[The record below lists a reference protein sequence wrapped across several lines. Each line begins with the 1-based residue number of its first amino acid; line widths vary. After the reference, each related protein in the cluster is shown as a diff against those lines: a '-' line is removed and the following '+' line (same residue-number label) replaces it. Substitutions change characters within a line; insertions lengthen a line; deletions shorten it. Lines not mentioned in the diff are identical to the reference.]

1 MKVNK
6 NNDNNK
12 YFDILHK
19 QLVKKYTDW
28 IS

>member
-12 YFDILHK
+12 YFDILHNK
-19 QLVKKYTDW
+19 LVKKYTDW